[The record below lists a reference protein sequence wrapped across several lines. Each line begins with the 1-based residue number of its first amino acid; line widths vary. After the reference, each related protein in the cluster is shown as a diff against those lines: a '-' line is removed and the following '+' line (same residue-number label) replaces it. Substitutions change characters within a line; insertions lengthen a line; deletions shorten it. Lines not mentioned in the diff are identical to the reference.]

1 VFNNFAS
8 ANSTAFVD
16 VNQSQLSNF
25 ATAVKNTG
33 FTAANSAEQW
43 LSDMFVEDASFFRM
57 DDINLGY
64 TFKDIRNWKGNIR
77 VAASCQ
83 NVFVL
88 TGFSGIDPKVND
100 VNGVS
105 NTFWPR
111 PRTYSLRL
119 NINF

>member
-1 VFNNFAS
+1 M
-8 ANSTAFVD
+8 
-16 VNQSQLSNF
+16 SNF

-33 FTAANSAEQW
+33 FTAANSGEQW
-43 LSDMFVEDASFFRM
+43 LSDMFVEDASFFRL

-77 VAASCQ
+77 IAASCQ
-83 NVFVL
+83 NVVVL
-88 TGFSGIDPKVND
+88 TGFSGIDPEVD
-100 VNGVS
+100 LNGVS
-105 NTFWPR
+105 NSFWPR